1 LEPADAVVAWFDG
14 STSIQFLTQFH
25 DLGVRQNMPLL
36 ACFHGSFFAP
46 FILYQLPEAAA
57 EAVVG
62 EYCPTPYTPLLD
74 TAVNNAFVQAWEA
87 ETGEA
92 PEDTDTGP
100 YEGVL
105 VALAALEATEGDTTP
120 ELLRDAILAVN
131 LEGPQG
137 PIVFDQGTHVAL
149 KTIYVCSVAKDGELY
164 VWEPAKAYENVPPF
178 GYGFGP

>member
-1 LEPADAVVAWFDG
+1 
-14 STSIQFLTQFH
+14 
-25 DLGVRQNMPLL
+25 MPLL

-46 FILYQLPEAAA
+46 FILELLPEAAG

-62 EYCPTPYTPLLD
+62 EFCPTPYTPLLD
-74 TAVNNAFVQAWEA
+74 TAVNDAFVEAWGA
-87 ETGEA
+87 ATGEV

-105 VALAALEATEGDTTP
+105 VALAALEATGGDTTP

-137 PIVFDQGTHVAL
+137 PILFDQGTHVAL
-149 KTIYVCSVAKDGELY
+149 KTIYVCEVTKDGEVF

-178 GYGFGP
+178 GYGFPP